1 MHVCIRQRAEVVVV
15 CGIQASQVCNRQSIA
30 WSTGHRPK
38 GEQVMTRLPGQRGR
52 SRLPSRRDIESDK
65 TYGIGAVLFSG
76 SVA

>member
-1 MHVCIRQRAEVVVV
+1 MESKRRRSVCPSVRLLHRSPTKRQ
-15 CGIQASQVCNRQSIA
+15 
-30 WSTGHRPK
+30 PK

-65 TYGIGAVLFSG
+65 AYGIDAVLFSG